1 LGLVGTY
8 RRFTE
13 LKRSGGIFAGGR
25 ALARLFQLFGLRT
38 SRMSAPRICHI
49 GQAEKAGST
58 WQMLERVQ
66 SLGFDTVLVEAA
78 ADEAISP
85 TLAKACESR
94 GLSLFLDLNLFE
106 LDLHHPLVMAYPQHF
121 AIRRHGE
128 PGSVVDPR
136 HPGPGRGCAY
146 LREHDDLESIGAWWA
161 GQMENWLTAG
171 VRGFRLLKPVS
182 TPAALRQMLMV
193 RASHHASNRVTF
205 IADTTGEPWDR
216 AASFLGFDFTT
227 SSLPWWD
234 GRASWFVEEYEVLS
248 RAAPVIAQ
256 VESPAKLPPASSR
269 QRCGRLAI
277 AALSGTGLMLPL
289 SYADPA
295 AEGEGSV
302 DLDGAIRAVNAFI
315 SDTQWVNGQIRSLT
329 GPGAPLTILLRA
341 DGPDSRAAQRALIA
355 MINPDSTVAV
365 EPSSE
370 ILSSLGAFSNL
381 EPVGNFCAREDF
393 DAKMRPG
400 EVRLFFAK
408 RASLIKQSG
417 KAVSRDASAA
427 AEASRISIGNVS
439 PAVDGGAFAAKAIV
453 GDRIA
458 VEADIFTD
466 GHPLLAAELL
476 FRPEDEGEWRRVRLH
491 PLMND
496 RWAAAIQLDRVG
508 RHVFMIEAWIDAYG
522 TFVRDLR
529 KKRDAGLDIALEIQE
544 GHDLLKHTKAS
555 ASGPSAQA
563 LSEILKGFVSLSQND
578 RAGLL
583 LAAETVETVR
593 RADPRQFTGRSN
605 TYVIDAER
613 IEARFASWYE
623 LFPRS
628 QTTDVTRH
636 GTFRDVISRLPAIRD
651 MGFDVLY
658 FPPIHPIGI
667 TNRKGRN
674 NALKAERNDPGS
686 VYAIGAEQG
695 GHDALHP
702 QLGTL
707 ADFRALLAA
716 ARNQGLEIALDF
728 AVQVSPD
735 HPWLKQHPGW
745 FDWRPDGTIKYAE
758 NPPKKYEDIVNLDFY
773 ARDAV
778 PGLWNALRDI
788 VLFWIAQGVK
798 IFRVDNPHTKPFPF
812 WQWLIADVRGRHP
825 DVIFLSEAFTRPKV
839 MYHLAKLGFSQSY
852 TYFIW
857 RNTKGELTEYMT
869 ELTTRP
875 VSEFFRPHFFVNTP
889 DINPQFLQTSGRT
902 GFLIRAALATTLS
915 GLWGMCSGYELCES
929 APLPGREE
937 YLDSEKYEIKPR
949 DWNMPGN
956 IAGEIAQLNRLRKAE
971 PALQSHLGL
980 TFYNVFNDNILY
992 FGKSAPGHSDR
1003 ILVAISLDPHRAQ
1016 EADFEIPLWEWARA
1030 DDEAL
1035 ECEDLL
1041 RGGHTIWRGKIQRMR
1056 LTPEAPYAIWRVQPV
1071 REV

>member
-1 LGLVGTY
+1 
-8 RRFTE
+8 
-13 LKRSGGIFAGGR
+13 
-25 ALARLFQLFGLRT
+25 
-38 SRMSAPRICHI
+38 MPAPRICHI

-58 WQMLERVQ
+58 WQTLERVQ

-78 ADEAISP
+78 TEEAISP

-106 LDLHHPLVMAYPQHF
+106 LDLHHPLVAAYPQHF

-128 PGSVVDPR
+128 PGGVVDPR
-136 HPGPGRGCAY
+136 HPGPGRGYAY
-146 LREHDDLESIGAWWA
+146 LREHEDLESIAAWWG
-161 GQMENWLTAG
+161 GQIEKWLIAG

-182 TPAALRQMLMV
+182 TPAALRQMVME
-193 RASHHASNRVTF
+193 RASNHASNRVTF
-205 IADTTGEPWDR
+205 IADTTGEPRDR
-216 AASFLGFDFTT
+216 AAGLLGFDFTM

-234 GRASWFVEEYEVLS
+234 GRASWFVEEYDALS

-295 AEGEGSV
+295 AEGEGAV
-302 DLDGAIRAVNAFI
+302 DLDSAIRDTNAFI
-315 SDTQWVNGQIRSLT
+315 ANTQWVNGQIRSLT

-341 DGPDSRAAQRALIA
+341 DGPDSRVAERALIA
-355 MINPDSTVAV
+355 LINPDPIVAL
-365 EPSSE
+365 EPRSE
-370 ILSSLGAFSNL
+370 IFGSLGVFGHL
-381 EPVGNFCAREDF
+381 EPVNDFCAGDGL
-393 DAKMRPG
+393 DAKMGPR
-400 EVRLFFAK
+400 EVRLFCAK
-408 RASLIKQSG
+408 RAPLIKQSG
-417 KAVSRDASAA
+417 KAAPHDAHTAA
-427 AEASRISIGNVS
+427 GSSRIFIGNIS
-439 PAVDGGAFAAKAIV
+439 PVVDDGVFAAKAIV
-453 GDRIA
+453 GDRTA

-466 GHPLLAAELL
+466 GHPLLAAELH
-476 FRPEDEGEWRRVRLH
+476 FRAEDEGEWRRVRMH
-491 PLMND
+491 ALMND
-496 RWAAAIQLDRVG
+496 RWTAEIQLDRIG
-508 RHVFMIEAWIDAYG
+508 RYVFMIEAWIDTYG
-522 TFVRDLR
+522 TFVRDLGR
-529 KKRDAGLDIALEIQE
+529 KRDAGLDISLEIQE
-544 GHDLLKHTKAS
+544 GHDLLKYAKAS

-563 LSEILKGFVSLSQND
+563 LSTILKGFASLSQSD

-593 RADPRQFTGRSN
+593 RADQRQFTGRSN
-605 TYVIDAER
+605 TYAIDAER

-628 QTTDVTRH
+628 QTADITRH

-658 FPPIHPIGI
+658 FPPIHPVGS

-674 NALKAERNDPGS
+674 NALKAKRDDPGS

-695 GHDALHP
+695 GHDAIHP

-728 AVQVSPD
+728 AVQASPD

-857 RNTKGELTEYMT
+857 RNTKAELTDYMA

-889 DINPQFLQTSGRT
+889 DINPHFLQTSGRA

-915 GLWGMCSGYELCES
+915 GLWGMYSGYELCES

-980 TFYNVFNDNILY
+980 TFYNAFNDNILY
-992 FGKSAPGHSDR
+992 FGKSAPGHADR
-1003 ILVAISLDPHRAQ
+1003 ILVAISLDPHDAQ

-1035 ECEDLL
+1035 ESEDLL
-1041 RGGHTIWRGKIQRMR
+1041 RGGHTIWRGKIQHMR
-1056 LTPEAPYAIWRVQPV
+1056 LTPGAPYAIWRVQPV